1 MKLNKTLP
9 LMMATLL
16 LASCGGNSSAA
27 SSYSTGLSVPEQSSQ
42 PASVF
47 EWLTFLGDNKVR
59 FDFFNIEEGIQFSY
73 GNSALPNGVNHVV
86 AISDSAHITVNKNT
100 AEDKSANAIFIAE
113 RSDGTKALHKANTG
127 IDSTQLVEFFDLV
140 KDALVGYTRA
150 YVAISFGQP
159 QWTKGLNDKMDIT
172 IEALIK

>member
-27 SSYSTGLSVPEQSSQ
+27 SSNPTGLSVPAESSQ

-47 EWLTFLGDNKVR
+47 EWLTFLGDKTVR
-59 FDFFNIEEGIQFSY
+59 FDFFNIEAGVQFSY
-73 GNSALPNGVNHVV
+73 GNSALPNTVNNVIT
-86 AISDSAHITVNKNT
+86 ISDSANITVNKNT
-100 AEDKSANAIFIAE
+100 AEDKNGTAIFIAE

-127 IDSTQLVEFFDLV
+127 IDTTHLVEFFDIV
-140 KDALVGYTRA
+140 KDELVGYTRA

-172 IEALIK
+172 IEALVK